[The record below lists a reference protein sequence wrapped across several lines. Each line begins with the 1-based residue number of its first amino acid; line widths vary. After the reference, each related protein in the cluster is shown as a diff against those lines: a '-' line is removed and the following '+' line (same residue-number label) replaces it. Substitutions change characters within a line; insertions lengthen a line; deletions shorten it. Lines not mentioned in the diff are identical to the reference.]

1 MSRSLSVHQS
11 INSDN
16 YEYVISLIIP
26 FLLAFTML
34 VTRALDVDSNSSR
47 AGGRPPIS
55 RRGTQN
61 SDYFFT
67 DLRNASIEENG
78 DIVPVAY
85 KERIRFNVSGMMFET
100 FAKTLQRFPLTLLGS
115 EELRERYY
123 DEKTNVYFF
132 DRNREAFESILF
144 FYQSYGKLIKP
155 SNLGIKLFIEE
166 LKFFKMGEEIIN
178 RFITKVRYS
187 QDENEQN
194 YSTET
199 VCGKIWDFFE
209 NPKSK
214 PAVAVTFF
222 SMAVICLSV
231 FIFCMETMP
240 HFTTKKFKTV
250 FFRMEAFCVAWFT
263 IELLLRFIASPEKF
277 KFIKSPLNIIDLVSI
292 LPFYTTL
299 IANMVRQSKEA
310 PPLEFLRVIRLARVM
325 RVFKLS
331 RHLRIFKI
339 LGLTIMSSFSDLI
352 LLGFFVAIAVI
363 LFSSAVYYADNNN
376 FQSIPHAFWYAI
388 ITLTNVGYGDS
399 VPVTYVGKLI
409 GSLCATCGLVV
420 LALPIPII
428 VSSFMYFYNMEK
440 ENQKLEK
447 QERDHK
453 RRMSLLSGEV
463 KKDKKWF
470 SKYYSSVKVSPD
482 QSQTDEVSCSE
493 IPSDVTS
500 KEVTPRTSE
509 SREATPRD
517 TESKEATPRTSESK
531 EATPRDTESL
541 NL

>member
-1 MSRSLSVHQS
+1 
-11 INSDN
+11 
-16 YEYVISLIIP
+16 
-26 FLLAFTML
+26 ML

-61 SDYFFT
+61 SDYYCT
-67 DLRNASIEENG
+67 DLRNDSIEENG
-78 DIVPVAY
+78 DIIPMAY

-123 DEKTNVYFF
+123 DEETNVYFF

-178 RFITKVRYS
+178 RFIAKVRYS
-187 QDENEQN
+187 QDEKKLN

-231 FIFCMETMP
+231 FIFCMETIP
-240 HFTTKKFKTV
+240 QFATKKYKKV
-250 FFRMEAFCVAWFT
+250 FFRLEAFCVAWFT
-263 IELLLRFIASPEKF
+263 LELLLRFIACPEKF

-299 IANMVRQSKEA
+299 IASMIHQSSEA

-325 RVFKLS
+325 RIFKLS

-352 LLGFFVAIAVI
+352 LLGFFVLIAVV
-363 LFSSAVYYADNNN
+363 LFASAIYYADNNT
-376 FQSIPHAFWYAI
+376 FKSIPDAFWYAI

-399 VPVTYVGKLI
+399 VPVTYLGKFI
-409 GSLCATCGLVV
+409 GSLCATCGLIV
-420 LALPIPII
+420 LALPLPII

-440 ENQKLEK
+440 ENQKLEE
-447 QERDHK
+447 QEKDHK
-453 RRMSLLSGEV
+453 RRISLLSGEG

-470 SKYYSSVKVSPD
+470 NKNYSSVKVSPS
-482 QSQTDEVSCSE
+482 QSQIDEISCNE
-493 IPSDVTS
+493 IPSDMTS
-500 KEVTPRTSE
+500 REVTPRTTE
-509 SREATPRD
+509 SIEATPRG
-517 TESKEATPRTSESK
+517 
-531 EATPRDTESL
+531 TESL
-541 NL
+541 IL